1 MSAPILSRF
10 ANKVVIVTG
19 GGSGIGQAVVR
30 RLASEG
36 AIVTAVD
43 VNETGLVEGAKQ
55 VEQIAAAGGRSSFVV
70 GSVSNE
76 DSVKKIVQD
85 VVDREGRLDALINV
99 AGILR
104 SNNTLN
110 TSLEQ
115 FMEPIHVN
123 LVGTFLFCREAMP
136 HLLKSKGNIVN
147 TASTSAQY
155 GHPYMAGY
163 AASKGGV
170 ESMTK
175 ALAWEYIR
183 QGVRINAVA
192 PGGVSTPLT
201 AAQEG
206 RMGDLDRSLFQRLTR
221 PDFQFGMPDQVAS
234 VFAMLASEDG
244 GFMTGEIVKVDGG
257 VHN

>member
-30 RLASEG
+30 RFASEG

-43 VNETGLVEGAKQ
+43 VNELGLIEGAEQVKQ
-55 VEQIAAAGGRSSFVV
+55 TATAGGRSSFVV

-76 DSVKKIVQD
+76 ETVKKIVQD

-104 SNNTLN
+104 SKNILE

-123 LVGTFLFCREAMP
+123 LVGTFLFCREALP

-147 TASTSAQY
+147 TTSTSAQF
-155 GHPYMAGY
+155 GHPFMAGY

-170 ESMTK
+170 EAMTK

-192 PGGVSTPLT
+192 PGGITTPLT
-201 AAQEG
+201 TAQMG
-206 RMGDLDRSLFQRLTR
+206 RMEDLDASLFQRLTR
-221 PDFQFGMPDQVAS
+221 PDFLFGKPDQVAS

-244 GFMTGEIVKVDGG
+244 SFMTGEIVKVDGG
-257 VHN
+257 

>member
-55 VEQIAAAGGRSSFVV
+55 VEQIAVAGGRSSFVV

-104 SNNTLN
+104 SNNTLD

-136 HLLKSKGNIVN
+136 HLLKTKGNIVN

-206 RMGDLDRSLFQRLTR
+206 RMGTLDRSLFQRLTR